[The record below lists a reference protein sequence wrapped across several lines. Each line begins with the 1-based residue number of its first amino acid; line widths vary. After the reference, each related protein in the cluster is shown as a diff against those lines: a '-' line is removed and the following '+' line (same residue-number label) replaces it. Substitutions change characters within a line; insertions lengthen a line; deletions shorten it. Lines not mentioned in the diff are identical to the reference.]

1 MKSKKTLSLILAVLL
16 LCGSASASFESIAA
30 NSVTADSF
38 VNTVAKLNEEEA
50 EEGKTFEESV
60 GSRVIV
66 KALQKPSVYGNAE
79 YFKGTYG
86 KHIFQYATEEEAL
99 KAVDYYS
106 SLPSVTYAVCDGIV
120 EAQETPYGEAMLG
133 TQRAKEYI
141 VQSEL
146 PVSSVNVAVID
157 TGIDFSHELFSN
169 NQRIIDSGVNLT
181 NTGDS
186 DTALD
191 DNFHGSVCAELIMY
205 NSCESTTIT
214 GYKVLNAE
222 GVGTYL
228 WIASGVEKAV
238 EDGADIINLSLG
250 GVSEPVGYDSSAV
263 LDDAVQ
269 YAISKGVI
277 VVVAAG
283 NDGVNAKYISPANV
297 EGTITVG
304 AIDQAGNHAYFS
316 NYGDCVDF
324 VAPGVG
330 VFSDYKQDAVDGTSF
345 SAPYVAAEVSILLSV
360 TPNITRDKVV
370 DKLREVSIPY
380 EHLSYH
386 DGFHPIEENK
396 GVKLRPIIL
405 ILNYELID
413 DNAIYYSN
421 GMPQVDLIFDDVVRE
436 EAPDFS
442 VESGHYI
449 DEEFDLILSS
459 APDTEIYY
467 TQDESYPTKENG
479 IKYDGSI
486 HLDELQSFRAVAFS
500 DNKAPSFCS
509 AREYKM
515 EYHVPESDF
524 TIIDSQR
531 KTSMGETTYYKN
543 VVTEYRGSRKNII
556 CPDTINGK
564 AVKKFDI
571 KTTNTQLTSLT
582 LPDSCNYLSL
592 TGSTDKYTKGIVSIT
607 GNGLTNLIAYGKYYP
622 SLVEINAPNMITLN
636 INKSFVRSLY
646 MPKATSIYA
655 YSSECL
661 KSVYAP
667 SITNIKGMGLGYF
680 QDCRSLQNFYAPNIK
695 SLGEKAFADC
705 VKLRN
710 LNFEK
715 LEKVGFNSLCGTYSI
730 TELYCPSLVEITGSL
745 AFSACNARFLYAPKL
760 KTCSSYI
767 GTQSSFYES
776 GQSFDFSDFTVKLI
790 VSSEWLES
798 QQDGEGYDINPLT
811 NEKYF
816 YHNNIDIYGTP
827 NTYAEEYANKFNLK
841 FVPLPLLESEPE
853 NMGHESDGEITADV
867 LGFNKEYQWYGTN
880 RKDNHGGMPLSGE
893 NEETLDTSKYNYR
906 YYYCKVKTSDGEY
919 KKDIVTGTR
928 KTLDINGDGII
939 DIADISLLLSR
950 YGSTP
955 EKAVYDVSENGI
967 VDIQDITYLL
977 YSAVYGTTE

>member
-1 MKSKKTLSLILAVLL
+1 MKKCIAVLL
-16 LCGSASASFESIAA
+16 TIALLMASLSCSFIVFAA
-30 NSVTADSF
+30 NSVDADSF
-38 VNTVAKLNEEEA
+38 VESVEELNEEETKV
-50 EEGKTFEESV
+50 EKTLEESV

-106 SLPSVTYAVCDGIV
+106 SLPSVTYAVRDGIV
-120 EAQETPYGEAMLG
+120 EAQDTPYGEAMLG

-214 GYKVLNAE
+214 GYKVLNAK

-250 GVSEPVGYDSSAV
+250 GESDPIGYDSSAV

-500 DNKAPSFCS
+500 DNKAPSFYS

-667 SITNIKGMGLGYF
+667 SLIVVKGLTASGYF
-680 QDCRSLQNFYAPNIK
+680 EGCLSLQDFFAPNIK
-695 SLGEKAFADC
+695 SFGVFAFSEC
-705 VKLRN
+705 VKLRD
-710 LNFEK
+710 FSMEH
-715 LEKVGFNSLCGTYSI
+715 LEKIESGALNSTYSI
-730 TELYCPSLVEITGSL
+730 TKLYCPSLTQINGSDTLTGCH
-745 AFSACNARFLYAPKL
+745 AKFIYAPKL
-760 KTCSSYI
+760 KICSSHI
-767 GTQSSFYES
+767 GEKSSYCDS
-776 GQSFDFSDFTVKLI
+776 GQIFDFSNYIVKLI
-790 VSSEWLES
+790 VSSEWLEA

-811 NEKYF
+811 KERYF
-816 YHNNIDIYGTP
+816 YHYHLDIYGTP

-841 FVPLPLLESEPE
+841 FVPLPLMESEPE
-853 NMGHESDGEITADV
+853 SMRASDSLSVDV
-867 LGFNKEYQWYGTN
+867 LGFNLEYQWYGTN
-880 RKDNHGGMPLSGE
+880 IADNRLGE
-893 NEETLDTSKYNYR
+893 AIEGANGETFNPDDFGADYDF
-906 YYYCKVKTSDGEY
+906 YYCEIKSSDGDY
-919 KKDIVTGTR
+919 HKTLVTGDR
-928 KTLDINGDGII
+928 IRLDVNGDGVI
-939 DIADISLLLSR
+939 DMADISLLLSM
-950 YGSTP
+950 YGEAP
-955 EKAVYDVSENGI
+955 AEPFQDFNGDGVIDVSEI
-967 VDIQDITYLL
+967 SLL
-977 YSAVYGTTE
+977 LKSTVYGTEE